1 MYYIACSRFRALTEL
16 FHLKIFDWGVLLKK
30 CRRSCPSK
38 CASFLSC
45 SSTKKLALTSKT
57 SRLYS
62 L

>member
-1 MYYIACSRFRALTEL
+1 MYYKACSGFRALTEL
-16 FHLKIFDWGVLLKK
+16 FHSKIFNWSVLLKQ

-57 SRLYS
+57 SKFYS